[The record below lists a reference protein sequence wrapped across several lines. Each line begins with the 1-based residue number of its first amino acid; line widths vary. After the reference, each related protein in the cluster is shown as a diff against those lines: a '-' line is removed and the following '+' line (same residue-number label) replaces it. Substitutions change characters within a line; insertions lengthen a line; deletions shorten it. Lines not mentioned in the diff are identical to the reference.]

1 MSTMD
6 RSDNFTFKITQLRE
20 ILQNRGFEAVEIKT
34 QTNFSYFTRGRGFI
48 GLASVMA
55 CASLIVT
62 MEKIFLV
69 AENIE
74 ASRLYTE
81 QLDNEPSV
89 VVCDYPWDEPSKR
102 ADLLSDIIGG
112 LKVASE
118 ADLDSELFKLRT
130 VMTPYDLNDYRN
142 LCKTTAEIV
151 EKICMAI
158 KPGITEYELAGA
170 LSMKLWSANIE
181 PITLLIAFDERALQ
195 YRHPV
200 VTGKALEHYALV
212 AVCGRR
218 NGLIASVTRDV
229 MLRPDE
235 ETVQKHA
242 KCANVFATFL
252 SELTPGKNL
261 GDIYLE
267 GISSYAEQG
276 YPLEYKAHHQ
286 GGLTGFVPREIRA
299 NVGVTHIVRSGE
311 VYAFNPSL
319 QGAKCEETVLVTESG
334 IEIMTHTGNYQYVEC
349 HINGNAY
356 MIPTVYRAD

>member
-74 ASRLYTE
+74 ASRLHIE
-81 QLDNEPSV
+81 QLDSEPSV
-89 VVCDYPWDEPSKR
+89 VVCEFPWDEPSKR
-102 ADLLSDIIGG
+102 DDLLSDIIGG

-118 ADLDSELFKLRT
+118 ADLESELFNLRT
-130 VMTPYDLNDYRN
+130 VMTPYDLNDYRS

-151 EKICMAI
+151 EKICMEI

-181 PITLLIAFDERALQ
+181 PITLLIAFDDRALQ

-200 VTGKALEHYALV
+200 VTEKSLENYALV

-235 ETVQKHA
+235 VMFQKHA
-242 KCANVFATFL
+242 KCAQVFATFL
-252 SELTPGKNL
+252 AALKPGESL
-261 GDIYLE
+261 SDIYAK
-267 GISSYAEQG
+267 GILSYANQG
-276 YPLEYKAHHQ
+276 YPMEFKEHHQ

-299 NVGVTHIVRSGE
+299 NIGINHIVRSGE

-334 IEIMTHTGNYQYVEC
+334 LEFMTYTGNYQYVEC
-349 HINGNAY
+349 HVNGNAY
-356 MIPTVYRAD
+356 KIPTVYRAD